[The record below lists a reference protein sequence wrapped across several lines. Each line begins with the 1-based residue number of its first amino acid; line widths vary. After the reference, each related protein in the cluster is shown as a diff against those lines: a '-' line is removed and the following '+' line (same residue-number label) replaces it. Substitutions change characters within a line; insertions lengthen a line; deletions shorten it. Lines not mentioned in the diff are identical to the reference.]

1 MLELLRGNELGNV
14 LIIITRY
21 FGGILLGTGGL
32 VKAYAGATKQ
42 ALEQANIIKQQLG
55 KQVQILIAY
64 EEIENFKYFCR
75 KNQINI
81 KKEEYSEHVIF
92 LLEMTNEIFE
102 KMKIEI
108 DNFRLKIIKINKM
121 EEKYI

>member
-1 MLELLRGNELGNV
+1 MLELLRGNGLGNV
-14 LIIITRY
+14 LIIVTRY

-42 ALEQANIIKQQLG
+42 ALEQANTLEQQLG
-55 KQVQILIAY
+55 QQIQILIEY
-64 EEIENFKYFCR
+64 GEIENFKYFCR
-75 KNQINI
+75 KNRINI

-92 LLEMTNEIFE
+92 LLEMTNEGFE

-108 DNFRLKIIKINKM
+108 DNFRLKIIKIDKM